1 MEQIRVSDLA
11 SEFELKSAV
20 VISELKKIG
29 VWVPTPET
37 PVDTDI
43 ANRIRRRLQLMVE
56 LEQEEQQKKVEKTKE
71 KKKPTPRKARARRTI
86 KELGRP
92 RKADRKVE
100 DEPIESPLA
109 GSLKPRKGNKARY
122 RRVEVPE
129 EPPTPEKVEVTI
141 EDEPIIEKVEAEVSA
156 ELLEKAL
163 QQPAIDLKKAAEAAR
178 LEMLKPSAVS
188 PEAEEASRALEPP
201 PSPPDDEIE
210 SVPAA
215 ESLDEGVAVVETVEV
230 TAETDGEA
238 VPQTPSGPAIR
249 EILLTET
256 VTVKELCE
264 KLEIKSKDLI
274 KELLQRGVMASLNQA
289 LGQGMIEEI
298 CAHYNVV
305 PNFVSFEESVIPEQQ
320 FEEGPEDLVPRGP
333 IVTVMGHV
341 DHGKTS
347 LLDAIRKSRVAEA
360 EAGGITQHI
369 GAYRV
374 KVHDRHIAFLDTP
387 GHEAFTRMRARGAR
401 VTDIVVLVVAAD
413 DGVMPQTLEAINHA
427 RAAQAPIL
435 VAINKIDKAAADL
448 KRVKQQL
455 SELELV
461 AEDWGGDTVMVE
473 VSATEKTNLDLLL
486 EMILLVADL
495 QKLEA
500 NPKRLASGVVLE
512 ARLDKGRGAVGTV
525 LIQNG
530 TLRIGDFFV
539 AGMASGKVRAMF
551 DDRGKPIIKAE
562 PSWAVELL
570 GLQELAQAG
579 DAFQAVE
586 DPIKARQI
594 IEHRREQLQ
603 EEGAGSA
610 KLTLD
615 ELYAQM
621 EAGEVRE
628 LPLVLKADV
637 HGSLEALE
645 DVLEQ
650 LTTDKVKIKVVH
662 RGVGA
667 VTESDVLLASASNA
681 IVVGFN
687 IRPERNAQD
696 TAEHEDV
703 EVRLYSVIYEVSKDI
718 QKAMLG
724 LLEPTIAERETGRAE
739 VRDIFRVPKFGTIA
753 GCYIQDGSIARN
765 AEMRLVRDGTVVHR
779 GSINSL
785 RRFKED
791 VNQVRSG
798 YECGISIANFNDV
811 KAGDVIE
818 AFVKE
823 KVAPQLT

>member
-11 SEFELKSAV
+11 SEFELKHSV

-37 PVDTDI
+37 PLDTDI

-56 LEQEEQQKKVEKTKE
+56 LEQEEQQKKAEKTKE

-100 DEPIESPLA
+100 DEPVESPLA
-109 GSLKPRKGNKARY
+109 GPLKPRKGQKARY
-122 RRVEVPE
+122 RRVEIPE
-129 EPPTPEKVEVTI
+129 EPLEPEKVEVTI

-156 ELLEKAL
+156 EILEKAL
-163 QQPAIDLKKAAEAAR
+163 QQPAIDLEKAAEAAR
-178 LEMLKPSAVS
+178 REMLKPAAVS
-188 PEAEEASRALEPP
+188 PQAAEASRALEPP
-201 PSPPDDEIE
+201 PTPAEEIE
-210 SVPAA
+210 SAPAA
-215 ESLDEGVAVVETVEV
+215 EAPDEEIPVAETVEASAEPAASP
-230 TAETDGEA
+230 TA
-238 VPQTPSGPAIR
+238 PSEPGIR

-274 KELLQRGVMASLNQA
+274 KDLLQRGVMANLNQV
-289 LGQGMIEEI
+289 LDQGLIEDI
-298 CAHYNVV
+298 CAHHNAV
-305 PNFVSFEESVIPEQQ
+305 PNFVSFEESVIQEQQ
-320 FEEGPEDLVPRGP
+320 FEEAPEDLVPRAP

-347 LLDAIRKSRVAEA
+347 LLDSIRKSRVAEA

-369 GAYRV
+369 GAYSV
-374 KVHDRHIAFLDTP
+374 KVKDRHIAFLDTP

-401 VTDIVVLVVAAD
+401 VTDIVILVVAAD

-427 RAAQAPIL
+427 RAAQVPIL
-435 VAINKIDKAAADL
+435 VAINKIDKPGTDL
-448 KRVKQQL
+448 QRVKQQL

-461 AEDWGGDTVMVE
+461 PEDWGGDTVMVE

-486 EMILLVADL
+486 EMTLLVADL

-530 TLRIGDFFV
+530 TLRIGDSFV

-551 DDRGKPIIKAE
+551 DDRGKPIIEAA
-562 PSWAVELL
+562 PSSAVELL
-570 GLQELAQAG
+570 GLQGIAHAG

-594 IEHRREQLQ
+594 IEHRKEQLQ
-603 EEGAGSA
+603 EEEAGSA
-610 KLTLD
+610 RLTLD

-650 LTTDKVKIKVVH
+650 LSTDRVKIKVVH

-687 IRPERNAQD
+687 IRPERNALD
-696 TAEHEDV
+696 AAEHENV
-703 EVRLYSVIYEVSKDI
+703 EMRLYSVIYEVAKDI
-718 QKAMLG
+718 QEAMLG
-724 LLEPTIAERETGRAE
+724 LLEPTIAEKDTGRAE

-765 AEMRLVRDGTVVHR
+765 AEIRLVRDGTVVHQGR
-779 GSINSL
+779 IDSL

-791 VNQVRSG
+791 VNSVRSG

-811 KAGDVIE
+811 KVGDVIE